1 MIHYTCDGCGRVIDQ
16 DDETRYVVRLEV
28 YAAIDDDAPQAVD
41 EEDHLDEIE
50 DLLERLEDYDE
61 DGLDEDEGQRLYR
74 QARYDLCPQCR
85 ERFVRN
91 PMGRGATRLG
101 FSEN

>member
-1 MIHYTCDGCGRVIDQ
+1 MIHYTCDGCGRTINL

-28 YAAIDDDAPQAVD
+28 YAAIDDDDAPDVVDVVD
-41 EEDHLDEIE
+41 EEDHLDELE
-50 DLLERLEDYDE
+50 DLLERMDE
-61 DGLDEDEGQRLYR
+61 LDEDEDQRLYR

-91 PMGRGATRLG
+91 PVGRGATRLG
-101 FSEN
+101 FSDN

>member
-1 MIHYTCDGCGRVIDQ
+1 MIHYTCDGCGRTIDLEE
-16 DDETRYVVRLEV
+16 ETRYVVRLEV
-28 YAAIDDDAPQAVD
+28 YAAIDDDASGIAD

-50 DLLERLEDYDE
+50 DLLERIDDF
-61 DGLDEDEGQRLYR
+61 DEDEDQRLYR

-91 PMGRGATRLG
+91 PIGRGATRLG
-101 FSEN
+101 FSDN